1 MNNATRSILIVVF
14 LAAGIVAGLGLGR
27 AFDSRTEAATVP
39 ARVRPEVPAAIQSLE
54 DSFSAAA
61 EFAMPSVVHITTQGG
76 GVSDFLAP
84 QGVGSGVIVSDK
96 GHILTNN
103 HVAEL
108 AGERGRALRVRFSDG
123 KEVAAK
129 IMGTDS
135 ESDLALLKIDAPRD
149 VRLIP
154 ITFADSDKV
163 QVGHCCLAI
172 GSPFGYNH
180 TVTAGIVSAK
190 HRRAQLTTPY
200 QDFIQT
206 DAAINPGNS
215 GGALV
220 NLRGE
225 LIGINTAIV
234 SESRGNEG
242 LGFAIASNLARWVKD
257 RLLKDGKVRRGYMG
271 IRPLDFDAQLVDAMR
286 EEYGIKSMEELL
298 EAVGLKEPRGIFV
311 YSVEPGTPAAKGGLK
326 DKDVII
332 EFNGKPVTSQSDMFF
347 KVAEV
352 MPDTQVSVKV
362 LRDKK
367 EKDLTVVLAERDPR
381 QLVPP
386 ARRRPR

>member
-1 MNNATRSILIVVF
+1 MSSSTRTILLALF
-14 LAAGIVAGLGLGR
+14 LAAGVGAGLGLGR
-27 AFDSRTEAATVP
+27 ALDSRSEAAP
-39 ARVRPEVPAAIQSLE
+39 APAMARPEPPAALVNLS

-76 GVSDFLAP
+76 GSSEFLSP
-84 QGVGSGVIVSDK
+84 QGVGSGIIVSDK

-103 HVAEL
+103 HVTEL
-108 AGERGRALRVRFSDG
+108 AGERARALRVRFADG
-123 KEVAAK
+123 REVPAK
-129 IMGTDS
+129 IVGTDT
-135 ESDLALLKIDAPRD
+135 ESDLALIKIDPKDLKLVPA
-149 VRLIP
+149 
-154 ITFADSDKV
+154 TFADSDKV
-163 QVGHCCLAI
+163 RVGDWCLAI

-242 LGFAIASNLARWVKD
+242 LGFAIASNLANWVKE
-257 RLLKDGKVRRGYMG
+257 RLVKDGKVRRGYLG
-271 IRPLDFDAQLVDAMR
+271 IRPLDFDAQLV
-286 EEYGIKSMEELL
+286 
-298 EAVGLKEPRGIFV
+298 EAVKETYDGIRTMPDLLDALKMKEPRGV
-311 YSVEPGTPAAKGGLK
+311 YLYSVEADTPAAKGGLK
-326 DKDVII
+326 DNDVLV
-332 EFNGKPVTSQSDMFF
+332 EFNGKPIASQSDLFF
-347 KVAEV
+347 RVAEV
-352 MPDTQVSVKV
+352 SPGTQVTVKA
-362 LRDKK
+362 LRDGK
-367 EKDLTVVLAERDPR
+367 EKEFKVELAERDLRSMNPPR
-381 QLVPP
+381 
-386 ARRRPR
+386 RKR